1 MDKSSEGDAEIVTD
15 VEGCFV
21 EPHQEEKIE
30 SGHAESSVLHNLDPG
45 TGGKPGG
52 GEIRVNQGQKD
63 LRTDRDIWRMKRVT
77 SEASIEREHRTMVR
91 MLRMAI
97 W

>member
-1 MDKSSEGDAEIVTD
+1 MNESRECNAEIVAD
-15 VEGCFV
+15 VEGGLV

-52 GEIRVNQGQKD
+52 GEIRVNQGLED

-77 SEASIEREHRTMVR
+77 SEARIEREHRTMVR

>member
-15 VEGCFV
+15 VEGCLV

-30 SGHAESSVLHNLDPG
+30 SHHAESSVLYYLNSG

-52 GEIRVNQGQKD
+52 GEVRENLESQHTTD
-63 LRTDRDIWRMKRVT
+63 LDNWRISMVT
-77 SEASIEREHRTMVR
+77 REARIEREHRTMVR

>member
-1 MDKSSEGDAEIVTD
+1 MLRALFFTIWILGLEGSLE
-15 VEGCFV
+15 
-21 EPHQEEKIE
+21 
-30 SGHAESSVLHNLDPG
+30 
-45 TGGKPGG
+45 G
-52 GEIRVNQGQKD
+52 GEIRVNQGLED

-77 SEASIEREHRTMVR
+77 SEARIEREHRTMVR